1 MAGYKWSD
9 KVLKVSILL
18 LFNNSVKKSRVSHIV
33 LEGSRGS
40 KIVLKVSIVSQI
52 VLEGSRRSQI
62 DL

>member
-1 MAGYKWSD
+1 M
-9 KVLKVSILL
+9 L
-18 LFNNSVKKSRVSHIV
+18 KKSRVSHIV